1 MYLLIPHCMRSCD
14 FPWSLLF
21 NINKYKYIYNLCR
34 SRGEVEFHKK
44 KINSFEYVC
53 DKFVCLVGM

>member
-1 MYLLIPHCMRSCD
+1 MRSCD